1 MGKMKDDNKISYTQ
15 CYWHANGELKCKR
28 VTVPYNQNQSNDNLQ
43 FNSFSEPNENY
54 KPNEYRKNFD
64 YYEQPPPKMC
74 GLNCSNE
81 ENNLENQYI
90 SPSRDFEIQKYLN
103 QN

>member
-1 MGKMKDDNKISYTQ
+1 MNNTYTN

-28 VTVPYNQNQSNDNLQ
+28 VTVPYNPQQSKDNLE
-43 FNSFSEPNENY
+43 FNSFSVPNSNY

-74 GLNCSNE
+74 GENCSYDDSV
-81 ENNLENQYI
+81 LENQWM
-90 SPSRDFEIQKYLN
+90 SPSRDFNRQKYLN
-103 QN
+103 